1 VEDETELDLE
11 KFSVNRDARGNTASA
26 SGKPLFM
33 ISLEGWPETVDAENP
48 LIPKFV
54 LPRSYSYWPGT
65 EPVAAEE
72 IIEDVVP
79 LKSGRV
85 KRSSAHVKKT
95 TGPGRRTRAKP
106 TVSGLVSLYLFITST

>member
-48 LIPKFV
+48 LIP
-54 LPRSYSYWPGT
+54 
-65 EPVAAEE
+65 
-72 IIEDVVP
+72 
-79 LKSGRV
+79 
-85 KRSSAHVKKT
+85 
-95 TGPGRRTRAKP
+95 
-106 TVSGLVSLYLFITST
+106 